1 MGLFLEY
8 GYTSFNKF
16 GEELCG
22 DRVSI
27 VKKNGYT
34 TIVLADGLGN
44 GVKAN
49 ILSTLTTE
57 ILSTLVSNDIS
68 MEECIET
75 IAQTL
80 PVCKDRGVAYST
92 FSVIHVND
100 NGNGYMFEF
109 DNPECICF
117 SNGVYKKL
125 ERQELNILNKKIF
138 KTELNLKNQDV
149 ILLMSDGVSH
159 AGIGKTL
166 NFGWQRDD
174 IIKYLSDNIRP
185 EMSARCIANILAS
198 ASEALYMGELGD
210 DTTVVA
216 IKIREESCVNIMIG
230 PPVRHEDCDKY
241 VKDFLSRKGFRIV
254 CGGTTSQIVAKYL
267 NEKVETSLEYV
278 ESDVPPIGYIK
289 GIDLTT
295 EGVLTLKKL
304 IELSEEYLRVNSDL
318 PKSFLK
324 KDGASKLADLL
335 FEEAT
340 NVNFFVGQAVNE
352 AHRGLTIDSTL
363 KFKLVGKLS
372 HNLKLMGKKVTIK
385 YY

>member
-230 PPVRHEDCDKY
+230 PPVRREDCDKY

>member
-230 PPVRHEDCDKY
+230 PPVRREDCDKY
-241 VKDFLSRKGFRIV
+241 VKDFLSRKG
-254 CGGTTSQIVAKYL
+254 
-267 NEKVETSLEYV
+267 
-278 ESDVPPIGYIK
+278 
-289 GIDLTT
+289 
-295 EGVLTLKKL
+295 
-304 IELSEEYLRVNSDL
+304 
-318 PKSFLK
+318 
-324 KDGASKLADLL
+324 
-335 FEEAT
+335 
-340 NVNFFVGQAVNE
+340 
-352 AHRGLTIDSTL
+352 
-363 KFKLVGKLS
+363 
-372 HNLKLMGKKVTIK
+372 
-385 YY
+385 

>member
-289 GIDLTT
+289 GIDLAT

>member
-198 ASEALYMGELGD
+198 ASEALYMGKLGD